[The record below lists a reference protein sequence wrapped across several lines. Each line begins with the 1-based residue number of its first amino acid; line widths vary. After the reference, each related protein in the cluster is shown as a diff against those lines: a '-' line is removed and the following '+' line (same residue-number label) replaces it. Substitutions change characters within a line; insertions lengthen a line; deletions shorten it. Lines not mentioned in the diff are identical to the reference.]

1 MLQSEIDQ
9 IRKICDVIKN
19 YPAVL
24 SKAGDEIRGKNPE
37 GFREKNCEPPAKFC
51 FIW

>member
-24 SKAGDEIRGKNPE
+24 SKAGYEIRGKDLD
-37 GFREKNCEPPAKFC
+37 FLREKNYEPPAKYC
-51 FIW
+51 PMW